1 MVKTDLIVEA
11 EGVLYPKLALI
22 LRGGA
27 KRRMRDKM
35 QPRVCSCI

>member
-22 LRGGA
+22 LRGGRKA
-27 KRRMRDKM
+27 TDEG
-35 QPRVCSCI
+35 